1 MKLASTSAALA
12 AGLLLA
18 AAPQVHA
25 QAAAAGQSTPGGV
38 VAAGIAIANQP
49 AIVQNSNAFK
59 TAIGQ
64 IPTTYKAQ
72 IDQAN
77 TRKAQI
83 TAQLKPLYEKLDA
96 DSKAPNPN
104 RTALQQQYAQIQ
116 EIEQAGEREIQG
128 LVEPINIAQQYVL
141 EQIQDK
147 LDQAMGQAM
156 AKRKV
161 TVVIDAQSVLKADQ
175 VYNLNQDVLNEL
187 NTIIPTANIV
197 PPAGWLPRAQ
207 REAQA
212 KQAAAAA
219 AAQQG
224 AAPAAAAPAPAAG
237 AKPAAKKPVEGR

>member
-12 AGLLLA
+12 AGLILSV
-18 AAPQVHA
+18 APQA
-25 QAAAAGQSTPGGV
+25 QAQTAAGQTTPGGI
-38 VAAGIAIANQP
+38 VASGIAIANQP

-64 IPTTYKAQ
+64 IPGAYKAQ

-96 DSKAPNPN
+96 DSKAPNAN

-128 LVEPINIAQQYVL
+128 LVEPINVAQQFVL

-175 VYNLNQDVLNEL
+175 VYNLNQDVLTEL
-187 NTIIPTANIV
+187 NAIIPSAAIV

-219 AAQQG
+219 AQG
-224 AAPAAAAPAPAAG
+224 GAAPAAPAAAA
-237 AKPAAKKPVEGR
+237 AKPGKKPVEGR

>member
-25 QAAAAGQSTPGGV
+25 QAAAGQSTPGGV

-59 TAIGQ
+59 TAISQ

-219 AAQQG
+219 AQQG